1 MIAQFSLRLIC
12 GMSLMWLLMPRREV
26 TSGFFRIQMLV
37 TLGLAVLAT
46 LTLGRLTSI
55 EESTAVV
62 PLTMTR
68 LKGICILIA
77 VCSFVGSVMWT
88 LERRKAGMFFA
99 SAVFLFSLVGI
110 FLFSLVGIFSG
121 LLTRDSITTFFG
133 LMTPISDI
141 ATSATLGGAMV
152 GMLLGHWYLTTP
164 TMTTLPLNRLNF
176 CFGVVLVLRLL
187 LSAICLAFAWHQIE
201 GGTQFVW
208 LALRWFAGILAPLL
222 LTVMVWRILKYRN
235 TQSATGVLFVCV
247 ILTLIGELSATL
259 LFQELSI
266 PL

>member
-55 EESTAVV
+55 EESTAIV
-62 PLTMTR
+62 PLAT
-68 LKGICILIA
+68 LKGISVLIA
-77 VCSFVGSVMWT
+77 VCSFIGSVMWT
-88 LERRKAGMFFA
+88 LERRKAGLFFA
-99 SAVFLFSLVGI
+99 SAVFLFSLVG
-110 FLFSLVGIFSG
+110 LLSG
-121 LLTRDSITTFFG
+121 LLTHDSITTFFG

-176 CFGVVLVLRLL
+176 YFGIVLVLRLL
-187 LSAICLAFAWHQIE
+187 LSVICLAFAWHQIE